1 MFLKHLSAG
10 VYFVLLDED
19 SVSVSV
25 DLRTRDVELRGVDLE
40 ELNGLAISVETD
52 HIFESF
58 LGAIGMFEPIF
69 NDLHFVEVVIH
80 N

>member
-1 MFLKHLSAG
+1 MFLEHLSAG

-19 SVSVSV
+19 SVSISI

-40 ELNGLAISVETD
+40 ELNGLAVAIKAD

-58 LGAIGMFEPIF
+58 L
-69 NDLHFVEVVIH
+69 
-80 N
+80 